1 MRVKKFCVFDNQQ
14 KIRYGKQNR
23 QKAAQNYL
31 ARIQISAG
39 EFVDDRGASVDI
51 FGAQMSVS
59 CQRLPVLVQREQLHL
74 LDAVTRLE

>member
-39 EFVDDRGASVDI
+39 EFVDDRG
-51 FGAQMSVS
+51 VS
-59 CQRLPVLVQREQLHL
+59 KKI
-74 LDAVTRLE
+74 AVVNLSRYTTTSHSKL